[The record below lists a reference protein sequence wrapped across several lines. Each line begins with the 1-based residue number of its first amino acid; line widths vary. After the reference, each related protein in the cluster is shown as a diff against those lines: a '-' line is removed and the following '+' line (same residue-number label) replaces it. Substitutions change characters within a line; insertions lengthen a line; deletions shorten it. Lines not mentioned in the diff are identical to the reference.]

1 MKPQTYKAAPPRVPA
16 SVAVNPLVCAH
27 KLFTPPSAR
36 RAVERSGLL
45 QRLQQHPDARA
56 IVLQGP
62 AGHGKTTMLQQIKQA
77 CEREGRATAWL
88 SFDEADNDPLRFFA
102 HIRALVGALDPQAES
117 YPLEARSRRRSDWLL
132 ESLRRLDQPIALF
145 LDEFQT
151 LTAPEL
157 LRFFREVLE
166 HLPENTT
173 LFIGSRSI
181 PEVGLARAIVDGRAL
196 LIPAEDLRFSVDE
209 VRAFFATATE
219 LALSDAEVE
228 AIYRQTEGWPAALQL
243 FRLSLGRRSVRESL
257 DALDVDRPRELAD
270 YLTDNVLATQPPEV
284 QSFLLRTSVL
294 KRLTAPLCEAVTGIS
309 GAQALL
315 ELLER
320 SGLFLRSLDA
330 ELRWFKYHGLFATC
344 LADQLGARDPQ
355 MLVDAHRRA
364 ATWYREQ
371 GMHEETVYHAIA
383 CQDWTLAAD
392 TLDRWTDQLV
402 PDGQLITLERW
413 ASQLPH
419 ECIAQRPTLV
429 VKIAWAY
436 VFLHRRAALKPI
448 QEALERLE
456 RDGALQPDVVL
467 SMAAISMDDIG
478 EAFRRVRCVDL
489 DVPDSHGFSAFE
501 LGAAGNLSAYRA
513 ISVNAFDEGW
523 RLIQL
528 ARQHT
533 DRGSSPFSGGYN
545 AALAASVC
553 LLQGDLQS
561 ALKRFRLAGTETRPV
576 LDRSLAAAALN
587 ACYFWALYEAHEFDT
602 AEALFERHHD
612 IIVESTLPDFTAV
625 ALMSMV
631 RVFDARGHKT
641 QADERLD
648 EMEAI
653 AQANGWSRL
662 LRQVGWERV
671 RRALS
676 SGHLAYAQTLA
687 ASVAPPPDPPTSWML
702 FADDLADPVY
712 SAIRLAIHGN
722 RAELVHKLLHRY
734 GERAS
739 ARPYTSMRLK
749 LLEARWHARSGA
761 ERAALRVLGEAIR
774 IAAPGG
780 YIGCFLED
788 REDLLPLLLKLQA
801 APPPDLG
808 DVSAYFDRLVDA
820 CGGSGAAR
828 DKEGGASLAEGL
840 TEREQMIL
848 SLLAKGV
855 SNKEMARRLFVSE
868 NTVKFHLKNIYAKL
882 GVDNRLR
889 AITAAR
895 SYGLLA

>member
-1 MKPQTYKAAPPRVPA
+1 LKPQISTADSRRTATTAAVDPV
-16 SVAVNPLVCAH
+16 VCAY
-27 KLFTPPSAR
+27 KLFTPPSVR
-36 RAVERSGLL
+36 RAVERSVLL

-62 AGHGKTTMLQQIKQA
+62 AGHGKTTALQQIKQT
-77 CEREGRATAWL
+77 CEREGRITAWL
-88 SFDEADNDPLRFFA
+88 SFDEADNDPRRFFP
-102 HIRALVGALDPQAES
+102 HIRALVSALDPNAEVD
-117 YPLEARSRRRSDWLL
+117 PPEVRSRRRSDWLI
-132 ESLRRLDQPIALF
+132 ESLRRLERPIALF

-181 PEVGLARAIVDGRAL
+181 PEVGLARAIVDGRVL

-209 VRAFFATATE
+209 VRAFFANASD

-257 DALDVDRPRELAD
+257 EALDLDRPRELAD

-284 QSFLLRTSVL
+284 QTFLLRTSVL
-294 KRLTAPLCEAVTGIS
+294 TRLSAPLCEAVTGVA

-315 ELLER
+315 ELMER

-355 MLVDAHRRA
+355 VLLDAHRQA
-364 ATWYREQ
+364 AQWYSAHGLQ
-371 GMHEETVYHAIA
+371 EETVYHAIA
-383 CQDWTLAAD
+383 CRDWTLAAD
-392 TLDRWTDQLV
+392 TLDRWATQLV

-413 ASQLPH
+413 ASQLPF
-419 ECIAQRPTLV
+419 EQIERRPQLL

-436 VFLHRRAALKPI
+436 VFLHRRSALKPV

-456 RDGALQPDVVL
+456 REGTLQPDVVL
-467 SMAAISMDDIG
+467 SMAAMSADDIS
-478 EAFRRVRCVDL
+478 ESFRRVRCVDL
-489 DVPDSHGFSAFE
+489 DAPDSEGFTAFE
-501 LGAAGNLSAYRA
+501 LGAAGNLAAYCA
-513 ISVNAFDEGW
+513 ISANAFDEGQ

-528 ARQHT
+528 ARLHT
-533 DRGSSPFSGGYN
+533 ERGLAPFSGGYN
-545 AALAASVC
+545 AALAASVS
-553 LLQGDLQS
+553 LLRGDLQG
-561 ALKRFRLAGTETRPV
+561 ALKRFRAAGVDMRPL
-576 LDRSLAAAALN
+576 LDRSVAAAAMN
-587 ACYFWALYEAHEFDT
+587 ACHLWALYEAHDLDV

-612 IIVESTLPDFTAV
+612 IIVESTLPDFTAI

-631 RVFDARGHKT
+631 RVFDARGRKT

-648 EMEAI
+648 ELESI
-653 AQANGWSRL
+653 AQTNGWTRVQ
-662 LRQVGWERV
+662 RQVGWERV

-687 ASVAPPPDPPTSWML
+687 ASVSPPADPPPPWML

-722 RAELVHKLLHRY
+722 RAEVVQRLLRRQS
-734 GERAS
+734 ERAA
-739 ARPYTSMRLK
+739 ARPYTRMRLCM
-749 LLEARWHARSGA
+749 LEARWHVRSGA
-761 ERAALRVLGEAIR
+761 ERAALRVLGEAVR
-774 IAAPGG
+774 VAAPGG
-780 YIGCFLED
+780 YIGCFIEE
-788 REDLLPLLLKLQA
+788 REDLLPLLLKLQT

-808 DVSAYFDRLVDA
+808 DMSDYFDRLIEA
-820 CGGSGAAR
+820 CGGAGGAG
-828 DKEGGASLAEGL
+828 DNDGSASLAEDL
-840 TEREQMIL
+840 TEREQTIL
-848 SLLAKGV
+848 SLLGKGV
-855 SNKEMARRLFVSE
+855 SNKEMAKRLFVSE

-889 AITAAR
+889 AITVAR